1 MDQNQKK
8 QPVFLPRKGSLNL
21 RLIGGGYLLYLCYQL
36 GKGLSEAKQNDK
48 LIMMAAIVV
57 FAVVG
62 VIIVV
67 TSLKALKE
75 GRFVGGAMD
84 HSEENTEIPVEEISG
99 KMSTEEVTGEIL
111 GETPNE
117 ISEETIEAAKEQENK
132 EKTEA

>member
-1 MDQNQKK
+1 MEQNQKK
-8 QPVFLPRKGSLNL
+8 QPAFLPRKGSLNL

-36 GKGLSEAKQNDK
+36 GKGLSETKQNQK

-62 VIIVV
+62 VIIFV

-84 HSEENTEIPVEEISG
+84 HSEDMAENTEENV
-99 KMSTEEVTGEIL
+99 TENIIENTTEVA
-111 GETPNE
+111 
-117 ISEETIEAAKEQENK
+117 SEETTQEVIMESTPDEETK
-132 EKTEA
+132 EKTQV